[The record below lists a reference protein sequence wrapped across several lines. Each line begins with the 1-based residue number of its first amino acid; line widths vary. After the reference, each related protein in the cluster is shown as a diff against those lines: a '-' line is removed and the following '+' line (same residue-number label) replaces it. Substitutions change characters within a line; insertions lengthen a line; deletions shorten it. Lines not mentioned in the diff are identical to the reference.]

1 MSKGSWNA
9 QRGCFENAVYKG
21 DESSP
26 SAGLQGQLTHAGTH
40 NSISNNWVENTP
52 QPSPVDSQTI
62 YSNSL
67 VFYRSIDDL
76 RSLMNMMS
84 EQLDVLSTFVPEQEP
99 VCLEMVTEMK
109 RDMALMCLNLASSI
123 YSASLNKV
131 ARTGSPNPPSPSASP
146 TGSPHED

>member
-9 QRGCFENAVYKG
+9 QRGCFDYVRG
-21 DESSP
+21 DIPSP
-26 SAGLQGQLTHAGTH
+26 SPQWPGVSILAGTPTAAM
-40 NSISNNWVENTP
+40 EQRMETTP
-52 QPSPVDSQTI
+52 QPSPVDNQTI
-62 YSNSL
+62 CSNSL

-76 RSLMNMMS
+76 RSLTNMMS

-99 VCLEMVTEMK
+99 ACLEMVTDMK

-131 ARTGSPNPPSPSASP
+131 AQTGSPKPPSPSASH

>member
-9 QRGCFENAVYKG
+9 QKGCFEDAKG
-21 DESSP
+21 DTSLSSM
-26 SAGLQGQLTHAGTH
+26 GLQGMPTLAGIPNTTY
-40 NSISNNWVENTP
+40 SPGTVTTP
-52 QPSPVDSQTI
+52 QPSPVDNQII

-76 RSLMNMMS
+76 RSLTNMIS

-99 VCLEMVTEMK
+99 ACLEMVTEMK